1 MMNLESMA
9 TTPLMDTK
17 NTENSFVDQ
26 VHAILKNRQNSDLAV
41 RGKISELVSRYTSTT
56 N

>member
-1 MMNLESMA
+1 MNLESMVN
-9 TTPLMDTK
+9 TPLMETE
-17 NTENSFVDQ
+17 NTENSFVAQ

-41 RGKISELVSRYTSTT
+41 RGKISELVSRYTATT